1 MYSWINH
8 NSLYILIFFFPIVAT
23 LFIYF
28 YISKNKFILISS
40 FLLLTLI
47 FVLIKIFFQP
57 QPTDNIDQVELEQI
71 INNESEVII
80 EFFSP
85 NCMGCVLSE
94 PAVNEFLEKYSNKY
108 KFIKLNV
115 SDKRYS
121 ELVKKNLITVT
132 PTFIYYKDGKVKD
145 KYVGMLSDFEKL
157 YEKFNQE

>member
-8 NSLYILIFFFPIVAT
+8 NSLYILIFFFPILAT
-23 LFIYF
+23 IFIYF
-28 YISKNKFILISS
+28 LISKNKFLLISS
-40 FLLLTLI
+40 FLVLTLI

-57 QPTDNIDQVELEQI
+57 HPTDDIDQVEFQQI

-121 ELVKKNLITVT
+121 KFVMTNLITVT
-132 PTFIYYKDGKVKD
+132 PTFIYYKNGKLEE
-145 KYVGMLSDFEKL
+145 KYVGMLSDSEKL